1 MKKVLLIITVLGALA
16 IISLTVLIK
25 IYVTPESVK
34 AYLIP
39 QAETALNRK
48 VYFDKVHISLLKGIE
63 VSDFVIKD
71 KDGESD
77 FITCKKFILKYK
89 LLPLLSKQLIIE
101 EFKLVSPQV
110 NIKRDSQGAFNFEGI
125 GKKHKRLKI
134 KEKRELSKPEGL
146 PISLLIDS
154 IVVEHAL
161 FSLLDLKKELP
172 DIRGSIDINMRIQSA
187 SESELFSQGSIDLKL
202 HEIKI
207 KGPPEKHI
215 KGFTSGITYTVTID
229 IKSKAVRIENADL
242 NIQGIPAA
250 LSGKITKLDTSPEI
264 DLAVTIPQVNTSEI
278 KNIIEGVITPGEI
291 IFRCNILMVICHI
304 LLCVEEY
311 IGILQLKQV

>member
-125 GKKHKRLKI
+125 GK
-134 KEKRELSKPEGL
+134 
-146 PISLLIDS
+146 
-154 IVVEHAL
+154 
-161 FSLLDLKKELP
+161 
-172 DIRGSIDINMRIQSA
+172 
-187 SESELFSQGSIDLKL
+187 
-202 HEIKI
+202 
-207 KGPPEKHI
+207 
-215 KGFTSGITYTVTID
+215 
-229 IKSKAVRIENADL
+229 
-242 NIQGIPAA
+242 
-250 LSGKITKLDTSPEI
+250 
-264 DLAVTIPQVNTSEI
+264 
-278 KNIIEGVITPGEI
+278 
-291 IFRCNILMVICHI
+291 
-304 LLCVEEY
+304 
-311 IGILQLKQV
+311 